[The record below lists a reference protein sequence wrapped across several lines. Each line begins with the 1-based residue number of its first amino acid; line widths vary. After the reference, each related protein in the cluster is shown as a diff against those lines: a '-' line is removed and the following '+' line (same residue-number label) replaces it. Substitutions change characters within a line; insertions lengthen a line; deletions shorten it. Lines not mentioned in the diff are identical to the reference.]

1 MRRKVGFVARS
12 LVLVKSNSNQ
22 KLEKIGLP
30 SRTRPIASK
39 IVCHLSSVIAIVI
52 VIVRPS
58 FWISHDDAEGR
69 GTIEKTTSVADAESV
84 AEAESVADAEA
95 ESVAVAEA
103 ESVADAE
110 AESVAVA

>member
-22 KLEKIGLP
+22 KLEKFGLP

-39 IVCHLSSVIAIVI
+39 IVCHLSSVIAIVIVI

-95 ESVAVAEA
+95 ESVAVA
-103 ESVADAE
+103 
-110 AESVAVA
+110 